1 VTKKILDQNI
11 ELEDTEINM
20 HFQNIDLLLKVDE
33 EELTYDGN

>member
-11 ELEDTEINM
+11 ELEDAEINTC
-20 HFQNIDLLLKVDE
+20 FQNIDLLLKVDE